1 MSKISKSSI
10 MNLLSENFTSYA
22 STQWL
27 KNPEN
32 QINGMSPSE
41 CMNKNK
47 HIVKL
52 YNMLNKEISNKKIKK
67 CK

>member
-1 MSKISKSSI
+1 
-10 MNLLSENFTSYA
+10 LSENFTSYA

-47 HIVKL
+47 HIIKL